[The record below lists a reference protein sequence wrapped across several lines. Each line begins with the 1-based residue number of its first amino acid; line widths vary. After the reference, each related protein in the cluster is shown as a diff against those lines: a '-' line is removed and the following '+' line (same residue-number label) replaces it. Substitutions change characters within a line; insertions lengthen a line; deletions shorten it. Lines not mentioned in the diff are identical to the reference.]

1 MINEKKDD
9 CHGHEYID
17 DGINPSAANLEVTEF
32 QLQKTTD
39 NFRDF
44 KYGAKTNDS
53 LYWPLPPSKWALW
66 YMYFMFFHS
75 AAVLIFW
82 VARIAFEDKPGING
96 VRFEWYLDFIFLIDM
111 LRIFNQPI
119 FTETG
124 KKILDR

>member
-9 CHGHEYID
+9 CHGHDYID
-17 DGINPSAANLEVTEF
+17 DGINPSAANSEVT
-32 QLQKTTD
+32 
-39 NFRDF
+39 
-44 KYGAKTNDS
+44 AKTKDS

-82 VARIAFEDKPGING
+82 VARIAFEDKPGLNG